1 MVDHFSLATG
11 PRRVALYSHDSQGL
25 GHVRRNLALAHALA
39 AAEPASQTLLITGAP
54 SAAAL
59 PLPPGADFL
68 ALPALAKGGNGD
80 YHPRSLSGSLARLV
94 RLRSEVI
101 SAALGAFEPDLLI
114 VDKVPRGFS
123 GELEPA
129 LRRLRASGR
138 ARCVLG
144 LRDVLDTASVARR
157 EWQEA
162 RATQAVALH
171 YDAVWVYGDPA
182 VYDPVCEYGL
192 PASVRA
198 KVSYTGYLANG
209 RPVPPAGTT
218 PPPPPSPFA
227 LCLVGGGQ
235 DGLAVARS
243 FVRSRL
249 PADMSG
255 VVVTGPYMDPG
266 HREDLHLLAAT
277 RRDMVVNDYV
287 LDPER
292 WIGAADLV
300 VSMAGYNSVCEVLA
314 HRKRALLVPRTRP
327 RAEQLVRARRLEQL
341 GQADVLHPDD
351 LSSARLSEWMLRAAG
366 AGPVRGAHVDLDGLA
381 RVPGLVEAL
390 LAAEPVQL
398 AQSTRRSSE
407 RDAVHVA
414 V

>member
-1 MVDHFSLATG
+1 MVDDVPLAAR
-11 PRRVALYSHDSQGL
+11 PRRVALYSHDTQGL
-25 GHVRRNLALAHALA
+25 GHVRRNLALADALA
-39 AAEPASQTLLITGAP
+39 AGEPASQTLLITGAP

-59 PLPPGADFL
+59 PLPPGADFV
-68 ALPALAKGGNGD
+68 ALPALAKRGSGE
-80 YHPRSLSGSLARLV
+80 YHPRSLSGSLGQLV

-101 SAALGAFEPDLLI
+101 SAALGAFEPDVLI

-144 LRDVLDTASVARR
+144 LRDVLDTAPVARR
-157 EWQEA
+157 EWQES

-182 VYDPVCEYGL
+182 VYDPVSEYGL

-218 PPPPPSPFA
+218 PPPPPGPFA

-235 DGLAVARS
+235 DGLALARS

-249 PADMSG
+249 PSGMSG

-277 RRDMVVNDYV
+277 RPDMVVNDYV

-366 AGPVRGAHVDLDGLA
+366 AGPVHGAHVDLDGLA
-381 RVPGLVEAL
+381 RVPGLVDAL
-390 LAAEPVQL
+390 LAAEPVAL
-398 AQSTRRSSE
+398 ARTTPRSSE
-407 RDAVHVA
+407 RGAVHVA

>member
-1 MVDHFSLATG
+1 VVDDLPRG
-11 PRRVALYSHDSQGL
+11 PRRVALYSHDTQGL
-25 GHVRRNLALAHALA
+25 GHVRRNLALADALA

-54 SAAAL
+54 TAAAL
-59 PLPPGADFL
+59 PLPPGADFV
-68 ALPALAKGGNGD
+68 ALPAVAKRRDGE
-80 YHPRSLSGSLARLV
+80 YEPRALTGSLGRLV

-101 SAALGAFEPDLLI
+101 SAALAAFEPDVLI

-129 LRRLRASGR
+129 LRRLRRSSR

-144 LRDVLDTASVARR
+144 VRDVLDTATVARR
-157 EWQEA
+157 EWEEQGG
-162 RATQAVALH
+162 TQAVALH

-182 VYDPVCEYGL
+182 VYDPVTEYGL
-192 PASVRA
+192 PASVRT
-198 KVSYTGYLANG
+198 KVSYTGYLAWG

-218 PPPPPSPFA
+218 PPPPPGPFA

-235 DGLAVARS
+235 DGLALARS

-249 PADMSG
+249 PRGMTG
-255 VVVTGPYMDPG
+255 VVVTGPYMAPG

-277 RRDMVVNDYV
+277 RSDMVVTDYV

-341 GQADVLHPDD
+341 GLVDVLHPDA
-351 LSSARLSEWMLRAAG
+351 LSSARLAGWMAG
-366 AGPVRGAHVDLDGLA
+366 AVAADPPPAGRVDLDGLA
-381 RVPGLVEAL
+381 RVPGLVDSL
-390 LAAEPVQL
+390 LADQVL
-398 AQSTRRSSE
+398 AGRPWRQ
-407 RDAVHVA
+407 RDAVDVA